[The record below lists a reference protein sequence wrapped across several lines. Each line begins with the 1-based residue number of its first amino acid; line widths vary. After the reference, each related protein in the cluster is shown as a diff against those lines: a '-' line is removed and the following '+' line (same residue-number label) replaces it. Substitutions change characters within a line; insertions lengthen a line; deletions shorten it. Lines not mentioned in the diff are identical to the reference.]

1 MMKVERSLIF
11 ILFISLAG
19 VAAIHKVLSSIPPNW
34 FVTKFQDSFLGDI
47 PGGISVSFLLITVLE
62 FAIAALFILAF
73 IRREF
78 LETSDFKF
86 ANYGFIA
93 TLALFVILFF
103 GSFLVQDYDNGF
115 KDFTYFGLTLWMKSY
130 FFTQK
135 IGN

>member
-1 MMKVERSLIF
+1 MKVERSLIF

-34 FVTKFQDSFLGDI
+34 FVTKFQDSLLGSI
-47 PGGISVSFLLITVLE
+47 PGGISGSFVLITVLE
-62 FAIAALFILAF
+62 FGIAALFILAF

-86 ANYGFIA
+86 ANYGLLA
-93 TLALFVILFF
+93 TLSLFVILFF

-115 KDFTYFGLTLWMKSY
+115 KDFTYFGLTLWMKSH
-130 FFTQK
+130 FFTK
-135 IGN
+135 KNGN